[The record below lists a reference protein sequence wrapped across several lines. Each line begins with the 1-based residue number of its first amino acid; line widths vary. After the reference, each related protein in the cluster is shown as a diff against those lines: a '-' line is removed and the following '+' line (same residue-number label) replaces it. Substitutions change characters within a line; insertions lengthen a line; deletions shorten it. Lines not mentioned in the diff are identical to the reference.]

1 MKGLY
6 DEAQKLDPGDAHD
19 DDLRPA
25 ARAPGPVTTRAG
37 IRTAGDCRVGPGPY
51 AAPSPRGAVA

>member
-25 ARAPGPVTTRAG
+25 ARARGRSQPGLVSVPRVTAES
-37 IRTAGDCRVGPGPY
+37 GPGRTLHRHLE
-51 AAPSPRGAVA
+51 AP